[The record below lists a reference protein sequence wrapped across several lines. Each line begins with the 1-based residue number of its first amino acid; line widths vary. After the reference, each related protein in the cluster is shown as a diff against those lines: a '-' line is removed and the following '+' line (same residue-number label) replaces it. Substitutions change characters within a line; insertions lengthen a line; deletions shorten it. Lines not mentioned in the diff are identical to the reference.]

1 MAEREGRAANPG
13 QKLLIPAERLCARI
27 TRREWI
33 GTASSLL
40 TASCTKSERWDT
52 KSVDDV
58 DGVVELEVKDYPELA
73 TPGGMIA
80 VRSGR
85 VGKPVLVMRIEHDQF
100 RVLSLR
106 CPHLGCTVRWDNDV
120 QLLVCPCHGSKFAD
134 DGAVLEGPAQQP
146 LTTLRSALTGTWLR
160 YKVEES

>member
-1 MAEREGRAANPG
+1 
-13 QKLLIPAERLCARI
+13 
-27 TRREWI
+27 
-33 GTASSLL
+33 
-40 TASCTKSERWDT
+40 
-52 KSVDDV
+52 
-58 DGVVELEVKDYPELA
+58 
-73 TPGGMIA
+73 
-80 VRSGR
+80 
-85 VGKPVLVMRIEHDQF
+85 MRIEHDQF